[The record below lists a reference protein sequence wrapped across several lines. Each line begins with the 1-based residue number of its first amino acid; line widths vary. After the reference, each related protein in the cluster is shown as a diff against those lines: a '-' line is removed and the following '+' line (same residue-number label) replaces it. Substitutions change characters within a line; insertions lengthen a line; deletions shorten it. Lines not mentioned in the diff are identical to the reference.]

1 MSDRGKVEKTLRM
14 IRIRQAVRR
23 ACDAM
28 GLGSR
33 LIPMLILALVVAG
46 LMFGVAIAAG
56 LSTSSVMGTPLVSF
70 LVVAGAGL
78 FLVGTATDEGLTK
91 AAESLESELRRIE
104 AEPPP
109 PPVPPVEAPRAASG
123 PAPAPPAPKRPTP
136 APSPAPAAASAKPS
150 PVPQAPARAPSPPA
164 VASVDQRNV
173 VADILGYDPLARCA
187 EHPQQSKE
195 VTLMDDFDSSWVA
208 GGGEFQEEMRLL
220 TDGLKPEIND
230 SGHPGYWMMAKL
242 IQEEVRPAGWESVTF
257 FGSPVAIGTRPIR
270 VVVKGKTIGF
280 LKQSE
285 GLAHR
290 KKMDARGLTG
300 QTVELPVRIYPPADW
315 MKDPG
320 YGAFVYLPN
329 VYCAYMDPPEPEK
342 PRKPRSKPDP
352 KADLSD
358 SAGKV
363 VPLWSPSD
371 MALWV
376 SGQRSSALN
385 DELTRYVRG
394 CDLYQG
400 SIRSIAGRLKPVRY
414 HSPAKRYEFD
424 GRTVEIPSFTGH
436 EQLMTVAELHIDDQP
451 PANRDQIRLNRKHV
465 IEVGNKP
472 IRVTIDGE
480 TVGFFEAAEGQY
492 HRKKLRECGIG
503 GAIAQVPAEIRNT
516 VIYDLDGTEIPI
528 LSVQVHLP
536 KVYKA

>member
-230 SGHPGYWMMAKL
+230 WPIARRWM
-242 IQEEVRPAGWESVTF
+242 PAV
-257 FGSPVAIGTRPIR
+257 
-270 VVVKGKTIGF
+270 
-280 LKQSE
+280 
-285 GLAHR
+285 
-290 KKMDARGLTG
+290 
-300 QTVELPVRIYPPADW
+300 
-315 MKDPG
+315 
-320 YGAFVYLPN
+320 
-329 VYCAYMDPPEPEK
+329 
-342 PRKPRSKPDP
+342 
-352 KADLSD
+352 
-358 SAGKV
+358 
-363 VPLWSPSD
+363 
-371 MALWV
+371 
-376 SGQRSSALN
+376 
-385 DELTRYVRG
+385 
-394 CDLYQG
+394 
-400 SIRSIAGRLKPVRY
+400 
-414 HSPAKRYEFD
+414 
-424 GRTVEIPSFTGH
+424 
-436 EQLMTVAELHIDDQP
+436 
-451 PANRDQIRLNRKHV
+451 
-465 IEVGNKP
+465 
-472 IRVTIDGE
+472 
-480 TVGFFEAAEGQY
+480 
-492 HRKKLRECGIG
+492 
-503 GAIAQVPAEIRNT
+503 
-516 VIYDLDGTEIPI
+516 
-528 LSVQVHLP
+528 
-536 KVYKA
+536 

>member
-23 ACDAM
+23 ACDAT

-33 LIPMLILALVVAG
+33 LIPLLIFALVVAG

-56 LSTSSVMGTPLVSF
+56 LSTFSVMATALVSF
-70 LVVAGAGL
+70 TVAAAAGL
-78 FLVGTATDEGLTK
+78 FLVGTATDEGLAK

-109 PPVPPVEAPRAASG
+109 PPVQVMPPPVAPAPPAASG
-123 PAPAPPAPKRPTP
+123 PAPAPPAPKRPAP
-136 APSPAPAAASAKPS
+136 APPPAPAAAPAKPA

-173 VADILGYDPLARCA
+173 VADIVGYDPLARCA
-187 EHPQQSKE
+187 EHPKQSKE

-320 YGAFVYLPN
+320 YGAFVYLPK

-342 PRKPRSKPDP
+342 PRAKPVPLEDI
-352 KADLSD
+352 SD
-358 SAGKV
+358 YAGKV
-363 VPLWSPSD
+363 VPLWSASD
-371 MALWV
+371 MAEWL
-376 SGQRSSALN
+376 SGQRSCILN
-385 DELTRYVRG
+385 DALTRYVRG
-394 CDLYQG
+394 SDLYQDALNA
-400 SIRSIAGRLKPVRY
+400 IAGRLKPVRY
-414 HSPAKRYEFD
+414 PESSIRIF
-424 GRTVEIPSFTGH
+424 TVSSNVPLDTTPDIF
-436 EQLMTVAELHIDDQP
+436 MTVAELHIDAQP
-451 PANRDQIRLNRKHV
+451 PANRDQIRMYRHV
-465 IEVGNKP
+465 IEVGKKP
-472 IRVTIDGE
+472 VRVTIDGE
-480 TVGFFEAAEGQY
+480 TVGFFESAEGRY
-492 HRKKLRECGIG
+492 HRKKLQDCGLG
-503 GAIAQVPAEIRNT
+503 GAIAQVPAEIRDSYINGP
-516 VIYDLDGTEIPI
+516 DGTKIPT
-528 LSVQVHLP
+528 LEVRVNLP